1 MKGIKMAELTLNFSL
16 KPHSKVNIYIDG
28 KLADTARKS
37 DTKRITVSAGEHSVR
52 LVQYRGKRENSPCA
66 FGAVPY
72 FAGGTLLNGDGTK
85 SSHLIPWRATVHY
98 FECAFSV
105 TISGDASIA
114 VLANVEKK
122 RGFIGIDNHF
132 LSLKLGTVSG
142 TEIENYTSSELD
154 KKQRGHVNFYQRII
168 LLLTYIPAL
177 IIVAWQYIVGFSS
190 WDAPARF
197 GIVGRVYV
205 IIPSVILAVVILR
218 ITHFLLKMRKLG

>member
-1 MKGIKMAELTLNFSL
+1 MATLTLNFSL
-16 KPHSKVNIYIDG
+16 KPHSKVNIYIDE
-28 KLADTARKS
+28 KLVDTARKS
-37 DTKRITVSAGEHSVR
+37 DTKRLSVTEGKHSIR
-52 LVQYRGKRENSPCA
+52 LVQYRGKGENSPCA

-98 FECAFSV
+98 FECAFSI

-122 RGFIGIDNHF
+122 RSFIGIDNHF
-132 LSLKLGTVSG
+132 LSLRLGTVLG

-154 KKQRGHVNFYQRII
+154 KKQRSRINFYQRLI
-168 LLLTYIPAL
+168 LLMTYIPAFV
-177 IIVAWQYIVGFSS
+177 IVAWQYIIAFSS
-190 WDAPARF
+190 WDAPAHF
-197 GIVGRVYV
+197 GIVGRIYV

-218 ITHFLLKMRKLG
+218 ITLFLRKKRKLG

>member
-1 MKGIKMAELTLNFSL
+1 M
-16 KPHSKVNIYIDG
+16 NIYIDE
-28 KLADTARKS
+28 KLFDTARKS
-37 DTKRITVSAGEHSVR
+37 DTKRLSVSEGEHSVR
-52 LVQYRGKRENSPCA
+52 LVQYRGKDENSPCA

-98 FECAFSV
+98 FECTFSV

-114 VLANVEKK
+114 ILANVEKK

-132 LSLKLGTVSG
+132 LSLRLGTVSG
-142 TEIENYTSSELD
+142 TEIENYTPIEPD
-154 KKQRGHVNFYQRII
+154 KKQLGRFKGYQRLI
-168 LLLTYIPAL
+168 LLMTYIPAL
-177 IIVAWQYIVGFSS
+177 IIVAWQYIIAFSS
-190 WDAPARF
+190 WDAPAHF

-218 ITHFLLKMRKLG
+218 IALFLRKMRKLG